1 MKIQFE
7 IDEEAS
13 SLAEIKIYNNKEEW
27 DANPYSLAY
36 QEKRRK
42 QDEERVRSQGHFG
55 GGGGP
60 YIESNREP
68 ERYPCV
74 AIEAGERYVS
84 LGPDV
89 MIHYFIYDFKIVDNQ
104 IQGAVNGS

>member
-7 IDEEAS
+7 IDES
-13 SLAEIKIYNNKEEW
+13 LGSLADIKIYNNKEEW

-42 QDEERVRSQGHFG
+42 QYEERIRSQGHFG

-68 ERYPCV
+68 ERYPCI
-74 AIEAGERYVS
+74 AIEAGERHQS
-84 LGPDV
+84 LGPDI
-89 MIHYFIYDFKIVDNQ
+89 MIHYFIYDFNIVADQ
-104 IQGAVNGS
+104 PQGAANGS